1 MRRRAGMWA
10 SVTGTM
16 VAEGCGE
23 GVVGGRAVTGK
34 AGITGATGCGAG
46 GGGGG
51 TAEGDCCGGGCCCWA
66 CDVGGAAYF
75 GGCCLLF
82 GWKKERIE
90 GCCAR
95 DMAG

>member
-1 MRRRAGMWA
+1 MRRKAGMWA

-16 VAEGCGE
+16 VAEGCGQ
-23 GVVGGRAVTGK
+23 GVEGGRAVTVTVTGE
-34 AGITGATGCGAG
+34 AGITGAAGCCGGGGGAG
-46 GGGGG
+46 GG
-51 TAEGDCCGGGCCCWA
+51 ACCTGGCC
-66 CDVGGAAYF
+66 DIGGAAYF
-75 GGCCLLF
+75 GGCCLLL